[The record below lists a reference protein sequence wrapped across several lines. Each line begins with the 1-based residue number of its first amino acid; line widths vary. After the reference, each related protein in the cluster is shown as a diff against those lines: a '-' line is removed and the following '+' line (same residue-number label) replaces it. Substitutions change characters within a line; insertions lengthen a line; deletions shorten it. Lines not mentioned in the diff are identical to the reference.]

1 MLYNV
6 EPITRRKLDLT
17 RKDGGTQERL
27 LRIIAENP
35 GKRAEQLSQI
45 YYKEYNSATSIN
57 RHLTQMRKAGAII
70 VKEVRVPE
78 LNNRLI
84 STFWRAP

>member
-27 LRIIAENP
+27 LRIITENP
-35 GKRAEQLSQI
+35 GRRADQLRQI
-45 YYKEYNSATSIN
+45 YHTESNSATSIN
-57 RHLTQMRKAGAII
+57 RHLTQMKASGMITAKQ
-70 VKEVRVPE
+70 VKVPE
-78 LNNRLI
+78 LNNRSM